1 MGGRWCSSNKKTWEF
16 FPEEKNGS
24 SSLVSAAGIAS
35 SPEDIGLP
43 NIWPRVSKVG
53 AYFAIELLLCW
64 REPQRGPCEPNPGD
78 PPRELVFK
86 GV

>member
-1 MGGRWCSSNKKTWEF
+1 M
-16 FPEEKNGS
+16 
-24 SSLVSAAGIAS
+24 SAAGIAS

-43 NIWPRVSKVG
+43 NIWPRVSKVD
-53 AYFAIELLLCW
+53 AYFAMPPSLCCI
-64 REPQRGPCEPNPGD
+64 EPQTGPCEPNPGD